1 MKIKNKLIELD
12 GVNEVE
18 GDPVSKIVT
27 VVWQAPNTLDKIN
40 SKLKFRTPEMVQ
52 APLNSRLK
60 HPNNAENL
68 R

>member
-1 MKIKNKLIELD
+1 MKIRNNLIELD

-40 SKLKFRTPEMVQ
+40 SKLNEIYYP
-52 APLNSRLK
+52 AL
-60 HPNNAENL
+60 
-68 R
+68 